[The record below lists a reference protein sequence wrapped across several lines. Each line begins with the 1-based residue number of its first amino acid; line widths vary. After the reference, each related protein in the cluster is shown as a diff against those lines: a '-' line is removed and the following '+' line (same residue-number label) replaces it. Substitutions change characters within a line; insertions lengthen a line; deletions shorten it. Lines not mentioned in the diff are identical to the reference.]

1 MVLRLD
7 VVIETTCPFA
17 PLSRFKRNHK
27 QWEVTTMRVQET
39 AVFSA
44 DQDKTM
50 RWRRVGIGLLTW
62 IPVVLGIAAMDARAD
77 SPTRVIQ
84 TTSGPVR
91 GSSDGVVNKFQGI
104 RYANSTAAAN
114 RWTPP
119 TAPAPSPIIFDA
131 TTPGSACPQ
140 VVNQFSAPPPFNE
153 DCLFL
158 NVTTP
163 IQSDGDGGLPVWIFI
178 HGGALVNGEG
188 AAFDPSVLVST
199 HKLIVVTIN
208 YRLGALGW
216 LAHPALDGNGIA
228 GNYGLMD
235 QQLAFKWVRD
245 NIARFGGNP
254 NHVTIGGESAGGL
267 STSSNLASPTASG
280 LFHAAIIESGAY
292 MLFNIQS
299 VAAQEALGVKF
310 ATTLGCTGTNSQVA
324 ACLRAQTVAAIL
336 AAQGIINT
344 SPTSGTTILPQ
355 GLSDAFG
362 SGNFNRVPV
371 MQGTNLNEGTLFE
384 PFFFDPTFTF
394 VPGGPAQALVDGG
407 KLTYPIEVGI
417 ISGTTTDPTKE
428 ATLANLYPPANF
440 PNPDNNNKPSADE
453 ALGQIF
459 TDVTFTCRGFDS
471 NQLLARFVPVH
482 AYEFADPNAPDL
494 FQPLI
499 GFSYGASHA
508 AELQYLFDAKTLQ
521 GPADAA
527 ANAASPAP
535 GAKVQPPPLTPGGT
549 QLAAEMKAYWANFVR
564 FHDPNGREE
573 GDERDDHQTN
583 NPNLAFWP
591 AFGQTGSVQK
601 LVPGPEQ
608 PFPFTTFS
616 AEHNCDALTLLGL
629 IK

>member
-1 MVLRLD
+1 MGGQQTKD
-7 VVIETTCPFA
+7 
-17 PLSRFKRNHK
+17 
-27 QWEVTTMRVQET
+27 
-39 AVFSA
+39 FSA
-44 DQDKTM
+44 GQDRTICWQ
-50 RWRRVGIGLLTW
+50 RAGIGLLTS
-62 IPVVLGIAAMDARAD
+62 ILAVLGVAVTDARAD
-77 SPTRVIQ
+77 SPTRIIP

-104 RYANSTAAAN
+104 RYANSPAGAN

-119 TAPAPSPIIFDA
+119 TPPARSTTVFDA
-131 TTPGSACPQ
+131 TTPGSPCPQ
-140 VVNQFSAPPPFNE
+140 VSNQFSPPPPFSE

-163 IQSDGDGGLPVWIFI
+163 VQPDGDGGIPVWIFI
-178 HGGALVNGEG
+178 HGGALVNGAGESY
-188 AAFDPSVLVST
+188 DPSVLVST
-199 HKLIVVTIN
+199 QKIIVVTIN

-216 LAHPALDGNGIA
+216 LADPALDSNGIA

-267 STSSNLASPTASG
+267 STSSNLASPTANG

-292 MLFNIQS
+292 MLFDIQA
-299 VAAQEALGVKF
+299 VAAQEALGAKF
-310 ATTLGCTGTNSQVA
+310 ATAVGCTGTNQQIA
-324 ACLRAQTVAAIL
+324 ACLRSAPVATLL
-336 AAQGIINT
+336 ADQGIINT
-344 SPTSGTTILPQ
+344 SPTAGTTILPV

-384 PFFFDPTFTF
+384 PFFFDPSFNF
-394 VPGGPAQALVDGG
+394 VPGGPAQFFVDNGI
-407 KLTYPIEVGI
+407 LSYPQEVGI
-417 ISGTTTDPTKE
+417 ISGTADLTKIG
-428 ATLANLYPPANF
+428 TLVNLYQPANF

-459 TDVTFTCRGFDS
+459 TDIIFTCRGFDS

-508 AELQYLFDAKTLQ
+508 SELQYLFDAKTLQ

-527 ANAASPAP
+527 ANALSPAP
-535 GAKVQPPPLTPGGT
+535 GATVQPPPLTAGGQ
-549 QLAAEMKAYWANFVR
+549 QLGTEMKAYWANFIR
-564 FHDPNGREE
+564 FHDPNGKPE
-573 GDERDDHQTN
+573 GEAGDHS
-583 NPNLAFWP
+583 LAFWP
-591 AFGQTGSVQK
+591 VFGQTGYVQK
-601 LVPGPEQ
+601 LVPGPAQ
-608 PFPFTTFS
+608 PFPITTFS
-616 AEHNCDALTLLGL
+616 IEHNCDALTLLGL

>member
-1 MVLRLD
+1 MGGQQTKD
-7 VVIETTCPFA
+7 
-17 PLSRFKRNHK
+17 
-27 QWEVTTMRVQET
+27 
-39 AVFSA
+39 FSA
-44 DQDKTM
+44 GQDRTICWQ
-50 RWRRVGIGLLTW
+50 RAGIGLLTS
-62 IPVVLGIAAMDARAD
+62 ILAVLGVAVTDARAD
-77 SPTRVIQ
+77 SPTRIIP

-104 RYANSTAAAN
+104 RYANSPAGAN

-119 TAPAPSPIIFDA
+119 TPPARSTTVFDA
-131 TTPGSACPQ
+131 TTPGSPCPQ
-140 VVNQFSAPPPFNE
+140 VSNQFSPPPPFSE

-163 IQSDGDGGLPVWIFI
+163 VQPDGDGGIPVWIFI
-178 HGGALVNGEG
+178 HGGALVNGAGESY
-188 AAFDPSVLVST
+188 DPSVLVST
-199 HKLIVVTIN
+199 QKIIVVTIN

-216 LAHPALDGNGIA
+216 LADPALDSNGIA

-267 STSSNLASPTASG
+267 STSSNLASPTANG

-292 MLFNIQS
+292 MLFDIQA
-299 VAAQEALGVKF
+299 VAAQEALGAKF
-310 ATTLGCTGTNSQVA
+310 ATAVGCTGTNQQIA
-324 ACLRAQTVAAIL
+324 ACLRSAPVATLL
-336 AAQGIINT
+336 ADQGIINT
-344 SPTSGTTILPQ
+344 SPTAGTTILPV

-384 PFFFDPTFTF
+384 PFFFDPSFNF
-394 VPGGPAQALVDGG
+394 VPGGPAQFFVDNGI
-407 KLTYPIEVGI
+407 LSYPQEVGI
-417 ISGTTTDPTKE
+417 ISGTADLTKIG
-428 ATLANLYPPANF
+428 TLVNLYQPANF

-459 TDVTFTCRGFDS
+459 TDIIFTCRGFDS

-508 AELQYLFDAKTLQ
+508 SELQYLFDAKTLQ

-527 ANAASPAP
+527 ANALSPAP
-535 GAKVQPPPLTPGGT
+535 GATVQPPPLTAGGQ
-549 QLAAEMKAYWANFVR
+549 QLGTEMKAYWANFIR
-564 FHDPNGREE
+564 FHDPNGKPE
-573 GDERDDHQTN
+573 GEAGDHS
-583 NPNLAFWP
+583 LAFWP
-591 AFGQTGSVQK
+591 AFGQTGYVQK
-601 LVPGPEQ
+601 LVPGPAQ
-608 PFPFTTFS
+608 PFPITTFS
-616 AEHNCDALTLLGL
+616 IEHNCDALTLLGL

>member
-1 MVLRLD
+1 MGGQQR
-7 VVIETTCPFA
+7 A
-17 PLSRFKRNHK
+17 G
-27 QWEVTTMRVQET
+27 
-39 AVFSA
+39 FSA
-44 DQDKTM
+44 GQDRTI
-50 RWRRVGIGLLTW
+50 RWRRAGMGLLTS
-62 IPVVLGIAAMDARAD
+62 ILVVLGVAGTEAIAD
-77 SPTRVIQ
+77 SATRVIE

-91 GSSDGVVNKFQGI
+91 GVSEGAVNKFQGI
-104 RYANSTAAAN
+104 RYANSTAGAN
-114 RWTPP
+114 RWTSP
-119 TAPAPSPIIFDA
+119 TAPAHSSTTFDA
-131 TTPGSACPQ
+131 TTPGSPCPQ
-140 VVNQFSAPPPFNE
+140 QVNQFSAQPPFSE

-163 IQSDGDGGLPVWIFI
+163 VHSEGDDGLPVWIFI
-178 HGGALVNGEG
+178 HGGALVTGVG

-199 HKLIVVTIN
+199 QKIIVVTIN

-245 NIARFGGNP
+245 NIEHFGGNP
-254 NHVTIGGESAGGL
+254 HRVTIGGESAGGL
-267 STSSNLASPTASG
+267 STSSNLASPTAKG

-292 MLFNIQS
+292 MLFTVRP
-299 VAAQEALGVKF
+299 VAAQEALGVSF
-310 ATTLGCTGTNSQVA
+310 ATAVGCTGMDPQIA
-324 ACLRAQTVAAIL
+324 ACLRSAPFAALL

-344 SPTSGTTILPQ
+344 SPTAGTTILPQ
-355 GLSDAFG
+355 GLADAFG
-362 SGNFNRVPV
+362 SGRFNRVPV

-384 PFFFDPTFTF
+384 PFFFDPSFTF
-394 VPGGPAQALVDGG
+394 VPGGEAQFLVNHGV
-407 KLTYPIEVGI
+407 LTFAQEVGI
-417 ISGTTTDPTKE
+417 ISATADPAKIGTLVT
-428 ATLANLYPPANF
+428 LYPPASF
-440 PNPDNNNKPSADE
+440 PNPDNNNQPSADQ

-459 TDVTFTCRGFDS
+459 TDITFTCRGLNS

-535 GAKVQPPPLTPGGT
+535 GAAVQPPPLTTGGK

-564 FHDPNGREE
+564 FHDPNGPRE
-573 GDERDDHQTN
+573 GDEEDDDHQAN
-583 NPNLAFWP
+583 NHDLAFWP
-591 AFGQTGSVQK
+591 GFGQKGFVQK
-601 LVPGPEQ
+601 LVPGPAQ
-608 PFPFTTFS
+608 PFPIINFS
-616 AEHNCDALTLLGL
+616 TEHNCDALMMLGL

>member
-1 MVLRLD
+1 MGG
-7 VVIETTCPFA
+7 
-17 PLSRFKRNHK
+17 H
-27 QWEVTTMRVQET
+27 QT
-39 AVFSA
+39 AGFSTG
-44 DQDKTM
+44 QDRTI
-50 RWRRVGIGLLTW
+50 RWRRASMGLLTS
-62 IPVVLGIAAMDARAD
+62 ILVVLGVADAMAD

-91 GSSDGVVNKFQGI
+91 GVSDGVVDKFQGI
-104 RYANSTAAAN
+104 RYANSTAGAN

-119 TAPAPSPIIFDA
+119 SAPAPATTTFDA
-131 TTPGSACPQ
+131 TTPGSPCPQ
-140 VVNQFSAPPPFNE
+140 QVNQFSAPPPFSE

-163 IQSDGDGGLPVWIFI
+163 AQSNGEDVGLPVWIFI
-178 HGGALVNGEG
+178 HGGALVTGAG

-199 HKLIVVTIN
+199 HNIIVVTIN

-216 LAHPALDGNGIA
+216 LAHPALDGVGIA

-245 NIARFGGNP
+245 NIQHFGGNP
-254 NHVTIGGESAGGL
+254 NRVTIGGESAGGL
-267 STSSNLASPTASG
+267 STSSNLASPTATG

-292 MLFNIQS
+292 MLFTVRS
-299 VAAQEALGVKF
+299 VAAQEALGVTF
-310 ATTLGCTGTNSQVA
+310 ASTAPVNCTGTNPQIA
-324 ACLRAQTVAAIL
+324 TCLRNASVASL
-336 AAQGIINT
+336 LTAQGSIDT

-355 GLSDAFG
+355 GLADAFG
-362 SGNFNRVPV
+362 SGNFNQVPV

-384 PFFFDPTFTF
+384 PFFFDPAFTF
-394 VPGGPAQALVDGG
+394 VLGGPAQALVDAN
-407 KLTYPIEVGI
+407 KLSYLKEAAI
-417 ISGTTTDPTKE
+417 ISGSPANA

-459 TDVTFTCRGFDS
+459 TDIIFTCRGFDS
-471 NQLLARFVPVH
+471 NQLLAKFVPVH

-508 AELQYLFDAKTLQ
+508 SELQYLFDAKTLQ

-527 ANAASPAP
+527 ANAAAPAP
-535 GAKVQPPPLTPGGT
+535 GAKVQPPPLTTGGK
-549 QLAAEMKAYWANFVR
+549 QLAAEMKGYWANFVR
-564 FHDPNGREE
+564 FHDPNSQDDE
-573 GDERDDHQTN
+573 G
-583 NPNLAFWP
+583 LAFWP
-591 AFGQTGSVQK
+591 AFGQTGLVQK
-601 LVPGPEQ
+601 LVPGPAQ
-608 PFPFTTFS
+608 PSPISTFS
-616 AEHNCDALTLLGL
+616 SEHNCDALTVLGL

>member
-1 MVLRLD
+1 
-7 VVIETTCPFA
+7 
-17 PLSRFKRNHK
+17 
-27 QWEVTTMRVQET
+27 
-39 AVFSA
+39 
-44 DQDKTM
+44 
-50 RWRRVGIGLLTW
+50 VGIGLLASVL
-62 IPVVLGIAAMDARAD
+62 VVSGVAVTPATAE
-77 SPTRVIQ
+77 SQTRVIE

-91 GSSDGVVNKFQGI
+91 GVSNGVVNKFQGI
-104 RYANSTAAAN
+104 RYANSPAGVN
-114 RWTPP
+114 RWAPP
-119 TAPAPSPIIFDA
+119 TSPVRSHTVFDA
-131 TTPGSACPQ
+131 TTPGNPCPQ
-140 VVNQFSAPPPFNE
+140 QVNQFSPPLPFSE

-163 IQSDGDGGLPVWIFI
+163 VHMDGDDGLPVWIFI
-178 HGGALVNGEG
+178 HGGALVNGTG

-199 HKLIVVTIN
+199 HKIIVVTIN

-216 LAHPALDGNGIA
+216 LANPALDGNGIA

-245 NIARFGGNP
+245 NIKHFGGNP
-254 NHVTIGGESAGGL
+254 SRVTIGGESAGGL
-267 STSSNLASPTASG
+267 STSSNLASPTAKG

-292 MLFNIQS
+292 MLFTIRS
-299 VAAQEALGVKF
+299 VAAQEALGASF
-310 ATTLGCTGTNSQVA
+310 TTAVGCTGTNAQIA
-324 ACLRAQTVAAIL
+324 ACLRNAPVATLL

-344 SPTSGTTILPQ
+344 SPTAGTTILPQ
-355 GLSDAFG
+355 GLSDAFS

-394 VPGGPAQALVDGG
+394 VPGGRAQFLVDHGV
-407 KLTYPIEVGI
+407 LSYPQEVGI
-417 ISGTTTDPTKE
+417 IAGTADPAKVG
-428 ATLANLYPPANF
+428 TLVALYPPAKF
-440 PNPDNNNKPSADE
+440 PNPDNNDKPSADE

-459 TDVTFTCRGFDS
+459 TDIIFTCRGLDS

-535 GAKVQPPPLTPGGT
+535 GAAVQPPPLTAGGQ

-564 FHDPNGREE
+564 FHDPNGLREREE
-573 GDERDDHQTN
+573 GNDEDHDHHIENDD
-583 NPNLAFWP
+583 LAFWP
-591 AFGQTGSVQK
+591 AFFGQAGFVQK
-601 LVPGPEQ
+601 LVPGPAQ
-608 PFPFTTFS
+608 PFPITNFS
-616 AEHNCDALTLLGL
+616 TEHNCDALTILGL